1 MSFSFNVQ
9 QLGDEDLSESIQQSR
24 EVMIVPFSKFP
35 QIVSEIQQLLMESPV
50 WEETRQ
56 DFDQDEKSH
65 G

>member
-1 MSFSFNVQ
+1 MSFSFNVH
-9 QLGDEDLSESIQQSR
+9 QLGDEELSESIQQSR

-50 WEETRQ
+50 CEETRQ

>member
-1 MSFSFNVQ
+1 MSYSFNVQ

-50 WEETRQ
+50 CEETRQ

>member
-1 MSFSFNVQ
+1 MSYSFNVQ

>member
-1 MSFSFNVQ
+1 MSYSFNVQ

-50 WEETRQ
+50 CEET
-56 DFDQDEKSH
+56 
-65 G
+65 